1 MDRFTRKLERVRT
14 RGKPGNWILILPDQL
29 NAQLGAVARATPDET
44 GIVVLEDRHRA
55 KSLPWHKQ
63 RLVLLWANQ
72 RQFALELA
80 GRGFVVDYRILR
92 DPLHVAVAAIAEEKG
107 GLVLAE
113 PAEWWVRQALSGVE
127 AVEFVSHEGWL
138 TTESEFAD
146 ACLGKKSWRMD
157 SFYRHV
163 RRRSGILMEGGEPVG
178 GKFSFDVENRKPWSG
193 EPIAPDLPEFEA
205 DEVDREVV
213 ELVESEFADNPGQ
226 IDTGLL
232 PTTAA
237 DAARLWRWALD
248 RAMPFFG
255 PFEDAMSV
263 RSRTLFHT
271 RISALLNLHR
281 LMPHQVLDDV
291 LGLDIPLASKEGFV
305 RQVLGWREFVRH
317 VHRETDGFRSLPD
330 GSALDRGRGHLDA
343 DRDLP
348 PAWWG
353 ARSGLNCLDR
363 VVESVWEEGYS
374 HHITR
379 LMVLSNL
386 ATLLD
391 VSPGQLSDWF
401 HAAYTDSWDWVVEPN
416 VLAMGTYATG
426 PLMTTKPYV
435 SGAAYINRMS
445 DYCRD
450 CAFDPK
456 KNCPVTRLYWAFLD
470 RNEPRL
476 ANNPRLAMPYRS
488 LQRRS
493 DAKREEDRRVF
504 EDVSAALE
512 RGESLQP

>member
-1 MDRFTRKLERVRT
+1 
-14 RGKPGNWILILPDQL
+14 
-29 NAQLGAVARATPDET
+29 
-44 GIVVLEDRHRA
+44 
-55 KSLPWHKQ
+55 
-63 RLVLLWANQ
+63 
-72 RQFALELA
+72 
-80 GRGFVVDYRILR
+80 
-92 DPLHVAVAAIAEEKG
+92 
-107 GLVLAE
+107 
-113 PAEWWVRQALSGVE
+113 
-127 AVEFVSHEGWL
+127 
-138 TTESEFAD
+138 
-146 ACLGKKSWRMD
+146 
-157 SFYRHV
+157 
-163 RRRSGILMEGGEPVG
+163 
-178 GKFSFDVENRKPWSG
+178 
-193 EPIAPDLPEFEA
+193 
-205 DEVDREVV
+205 
-213 ELVESEFADNPGQ
+213 
-226 IDTGLL
+226 
-232 PTTAA
+232 
-237 DAARLWRWALD
+237 
-248 RAMPFFG
+248 
-255 PFEDAMSV
+255 
-263 RSRTLFHT
+263 
-271 RISALLNLHR
+271 
-281 LMPHQVLDDV
+281 
-291 LGLDIPLASKEGFV
+291 
-305 RQVLGWREFVRH
+305 
-317 VHRETDGFRSLPD
+317 
-330 GSALDRGRGHLDA
+330 
-343 DRDLP
+343 
-348 PAWWG
+348 
-353 ARSGLNCLDR
+353 LNCLDR

-401 HAAYTDSWDWVVEPN
+401 HAAYTDAWDWVVEPN